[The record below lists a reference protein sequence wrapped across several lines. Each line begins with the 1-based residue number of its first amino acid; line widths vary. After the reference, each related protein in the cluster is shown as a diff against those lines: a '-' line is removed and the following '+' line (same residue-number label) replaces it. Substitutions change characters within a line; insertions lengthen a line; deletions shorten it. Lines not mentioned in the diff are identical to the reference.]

1 MHDITTQD
9 IIVVG
14 AVWVAAYFI
23 GRRMRDPEK
32 KNEQNNKD
40 DQDE

>member
-14 AVWVAAYFI
+14 AVLITSYFL
-23 GRRMRDPEK
+23 GRHLRDPEK
-32 KNEQNNKD
+32 KNEQNNED
-40 DQDE
+40 DQNE